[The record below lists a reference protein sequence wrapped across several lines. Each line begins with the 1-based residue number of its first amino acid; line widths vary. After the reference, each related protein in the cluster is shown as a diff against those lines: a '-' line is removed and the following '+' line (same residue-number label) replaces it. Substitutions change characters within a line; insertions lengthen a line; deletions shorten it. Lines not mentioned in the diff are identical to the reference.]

1 MDSYKKK
8 LAEIE
13 RDTEGMKPNEIGA
26 RFSSELEQ
34 KGKTINDIVRD
45 FKEVSKGTE
54 IITLDDFIKRYA
66 DDGKWADI
74 KDHPEQLM
82 HDIPKNVT
90 VIDQLGIL
98 HKAGSSVIASRSEE
112 PGKTRPETDSSKAKH
127 MPVAAD
133 PVSKDR
139 EKEQKRAERN
149 RKTAESVKGRS
160 QGHDH
165 ER

>member
-112 PGKTRPETDSSKAKH
+112 PGKTRPETDSSKAK
-127 MPVAAD
+127 PA
-133 PVSKDR
+133 K
-139 EKEQKRAERN
+139 RN
-149 RKTAESVKGRS
+149 RRELKGTGRPLNPS
-160 QGHDH
+160 RAVPKATIMKDKEGGKDIGP
-165 ER
+165 R